1 MWTNPHFSVDLFT
14 FAKEILTKHFIFCAM
29 VATNVLQTRIECFNM
44 LIHAI
49 LNQNKEESKRW
60 GPLTVNVFNDL

>member
-1 MWTNPHFSVDLFT
+1 MDLFT
-14 FAKEILTKHFIFCAM
+14 FATEILTKHFIFCAM
-29 VATNVLQTRIECFNM
+29 VATTVLQTRMEGFNM

-49 LNQNKEESKRW
+49 LNQNQEESRGW